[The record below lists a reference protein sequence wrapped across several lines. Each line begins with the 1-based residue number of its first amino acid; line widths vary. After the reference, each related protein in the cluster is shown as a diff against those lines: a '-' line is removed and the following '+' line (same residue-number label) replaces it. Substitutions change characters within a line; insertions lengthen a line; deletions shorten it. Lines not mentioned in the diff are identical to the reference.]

1 MDDTSSA
8 SSSFD
13 MEEPDILSTIG
24 ELFESD
30 VAFYGTLR
38 QFTNRDQL
46 MALHQRNKAAMIA
59 LLQTMASRPRQ
70 TSRIIMQIGQQ
81 TTDNNFMDPVPVVAT
96 PAQLR
101 AATEREVQAPE
112 NMACSICQESLT
124 VATRLR
130 SCGHH
135 FHAACINEWFTQ
147 SARCPMCRNDIRDAG
162 TDNSNE

>member
-1 MDDTSSA
+1 MDDTSS

-24 ELFESD
+24 ELLESD
-30 VAFYGTLR
+30 IAFYGTLR

-70 TSRIIMQIGQQ
+70 TSRIIMQIGQ
-81 TTDNNFMDPVPVVAT
+81 TNPDSAFMEAVPIVAT

-101 AATEREVQAPE
+101 TAVEREVRAPE
-112 NMACSICQESLT
+112 NIACSICQESLT

-147 SARCPMCRNDIRDAG
+147 SARCPMCRNDIRNADS
-162 TDNSNE
+162 DSSNE